1 MNLNKSE
8 LIKYQYQRIYDQGTK
23 EGSKLLM
30 LLPISA
36 MVFSLTFA
44 SLKVYDRVPKRLILV
59 LSNALLVGV
68 VLLTYFFPTKIT
80 FGMLVSTVGY
90 FSVIINSAPFIL
102 IDIYR
107 ARENYPTNRG
117 LANDNS
123 VATLSASVG
132 QMVGSLLIAVLI
144 AKVPSAHIAM
154 TILSSV
160 CGTLNVFVCL
170 CLLTYE

>member
-1 MNLNKSE
+1 
-8 LIKYQYQRIYDQGTK
+8 
-23 EGSKLLM
+23 M

-36 MVFSLTFA
+36 MVFSVGMKKWWMIANNHVFVKKEGAILLLRNHLSTFRLKLSIFYPLGLTFA

-68 VLLTYFFPTKIT
+68 VLLTYFVPTKIT

-123 VATLSASVG
+123 VATLSGKIIYRFFIINRLVMTVESSQVSMDQAG
-132 QMVGSLLIAVLI
+132 
-144 AKVPSAHIAM
+144 PSM
-154 TILSSV
+154 
-160 CGTLNVFVCL
+160 
-170 CLLTYE
+170 

>member
-1 MNLNKSE
+1 MSIFYPL
-8 LIKYQYQRIYDQGTK
+8 G
-23 EGSKLLM
+23 
-30 LLPISA
+30 
-36 MVFSLTFA
+36 LTFA

-68 VLLTYFFPTKIT
+68 VLLTYFVPTKIT

-123 VATLSASVG
+123 VATLSG
-132 QMVGSLLIAVLI
+132 KII
-144 AKVPSAHIAM
+144 
-154 TILSSV
+154 
-160 CGTLNVFVCL
+160 
-170 CLLTYE
+170 